1 MSFHL
6 SLTLLSLMARSQ
18 LAHITYISFC
28 AGAMDF
34 VYLAILVNT
43 NALWSL
49 QRGCMKCAAGHG
61 FRLCAGAMEFVYLY
75 C

>member
-1 MSFHL
+1 MSFQSL
-6 SLTLLSLMARSQ
+6 SLSMIAHSQ
-18 LAHITYISFC
+18 LGHVIYIC

-34 VYLAILVNT
+34 VYLAMLVNT

-49 QRGCMKCAAGHG
+49 QRSWMKAAAGHG
-61 FRLCAGAMEFVYLY
+61 FRLCAGAMEFVYSY